1 MLRWPLRCLLR
12 RPRSSCLQR
21 KWPNSSVLRR
31 SRRQRSAAPPWRRN
45 DNSLGRDK
53 RLIQMMVTTSC
64 RGQRQTQSS
73 AAGLASDPFGTASH
87 WYRRLP
93 HQRENRFHQPR
104 PQVLMHLHLGQRRLR
119 REHTLASCKRLRQ
132 AGVPYPSTWFGLRAA
147 LRPLI
152 FGTTASSML
161 HATFLLP
168 SLSKRTPRHRQ
179 CDRDHLW
186 SPRLQRR
193 HCHRHPSQCP
203 PPHSSIRSSGRCS
216 SPRARGRPDL
226 ALRAELAHRSNRVTQ
241 ELSARLTRV
250 PSGQMLYGLAV
261 RRHATTQGGLHA
273 SGQ

>member
-12 RPRSSCLQR
+12 QPRSSCLQR
-21 KWPNSSVLRR
+21 KWPSGSVLRR

-45 DNSLGRDK
+45 DNSLGRDMQ
-53 RLIQMMVTTSC
+53 LIQMTVMTSC
-64 RGQRQTQSS
+64 HGRKQTQSS
-73 AAGLASDPFGTASH
+73 AAGLASDHLGTASH
-87 WYRRLP
+87 WYQRLP
-93 HQRENRFHQPR
+93 HQRENWFHQLR
-104 PQVLMHLHLGQRRLR
+104 HQLLVKHLHHGQRRLR

-132 AGVPYPSTWFGLRAA
+132 ASVPYPSIWFGLRAA

-152 FGTTASSML
+152 FGTTASSTL
-161 HATFLLP
+161 HATYLLP
-168 SLSKRTPRHRQ
+168 SLSKGTPRHRQ

-193 HCHRHPSQCP
+193 HCRRHPSQCP

-216 SPRARGRPDL
+216 SPRARGRPDR
-226 ALRAELAHRSNRVTQ
+226 ALRVELAHRSNRVTQ
-241 ELSARLTRV
+241 ELSALLTRV

-273 SGQ
+273 SG